1 MSCTGYGTYTWVDGN
16 KYEGDV
22 VNGIR
27 IGKGIYTWPNG
38 YKYEGDF
45 INGIRTGMGMYINNI
60 FQKIIQIL

>member
-27 IGKGIYTWPNG
+27 IGKGIYTWANG
-38 YKYEGDF
+38 
-45 INGIRTGMGMYINNI
+45 
-60 FQKIIQIL
+60 